1 MPKQSIADVKTVN
14 AIMRRRE
21 RKQMIVMHENK
32 DDTQLA
38 IDDAILF
45 GDGGKP
51 ILTKRDWDAEIDDD
65 DDYSDETEN
74 C

>member
-1 MPKQSIADVKTVN
+1 MTGDF
-14 AIMRRRE
+14 
-21 RKQMIVMHENK
+21 MIVMHENK

>member
-1 MPKQSIADVKTVN
+1 MDINRDTALTAVLSLMKGDF
-14 AIMRRRE
+14 
-21 RKQMIVMHENK
+21 MIVMHENK

-45 GDGGKP
+45 GEGGKP
-51 ILTKRDWDAEIDDD
+51 ILTKRDWDAEINDD

-74 C
+74 S

>member
-1 MPKQSIADVKTVN
+1 
-14 AIMRRRE
+14 
-21 RKQMIVMHENK
+21 MIIMHENK
-32 DDTQLA
+32 DDTQLELEGV
-38 IDDAILF
+38 LF
-45 GDGGKP
+45 GEGGRP

>member
-1 MPKQSIADVKTVN
+1 MDINRDTALTAVLSLMKGDF
-14 AIMRRRE
+14 
-21 RKQMIVMHENK
+21 MIVMHENK

-45 GDGGKP
+45 GEGGKP
-51 ILTKRDWDAEIDDD
+51 ILTKRDWDAEIDED